1 MVCPA
6 CGAPAHGD
14 ARFCSAC
21 GSRLPAP
28 CPACGSPIQP
38 SDRFCEHCGVALR
51 AGQAP
56 RPGLGDSPT
65 GERRHVTVLF
75 SDLVNS
81 TAIAAHLDPEEWREL
96 SASYQRAAAEAVGR
110 FGGHVAKYLGDGL
123 VVYFGFPQA
132 SENGPERAVRAGLLI
147 MEVLESLNRG
157 KQDENK
163 HLVVRVGI
171 HTGEVVIG
179 QDGGGNPE
187 LFGDTTNLAARVQSA
202 AEPGTLLITAPVHQ
216 MVSGLFVVEPRGAH
230 QLKGIPEPVE
240 LFRVSQASGV
250 RGRIHAAA
258 AAKGLISFVGREEE
272 LGVLWRRWERA
283 REGEGQVV
291 VIAGEAG
298 IGKSR
303 LVEEMHTRLARI
315 PHTWIECACDQ
326 LLQNTPFHP
335 VSEMLRSAFPQR
347 PEDSADRRLE
357 ELKNALEAVGVREAD
372 LPLVA
377 PLLDLPVPA
386 SYPPLLATPN
396 QQHRRLLATLA
407 QWLFGLARA
416 QPVVIAIEDL
426 HWADPSS
433 LELARLLSEQN
444 ATEPVLILFTTRS
457 EFRVPWQLRA
467 HHAHLTL
474 SPLSRRET
482 RALVEEVAASAVLAG
497 DTVEAVVDRT
507 GGVPLFIEELTR
519 LMIDSGGRSGT
530 REIPPT
536 LHDSLAAR
544 LGRVGSAREI
554 AQIGAVLGREFSYDL
569 VHAVSGVA
577 ESELQAALERLAD
590 ADLLHVRGVPPE
602 AWYRFKHALLQDAA
616 YDALLKTRRRDLHR
630 VAGRVL
636 STQFK
641 DLAESQP
648 EVVARHLT
656 EANEFDDAVFAWQ
669 RAGNE
674 ATRRGAFTEAEGH
687 FRHALEVFAKLPE
700 AAERGPRELALKG
713 DLAITLLATKGWSSP
728 EAKKIFEDA
737 LSVSKRF
744 ADPMI
749 MTLLLAAF
757 FGSVFTAGEMV
768 AAAATG
774 GEISAVAEQTGSR
787 FARTWA
793 EAMLSMVQLVSGDLT
808 GARASA
814 ARSITAYDEAEHSLS
829 PINPVVLARGQESAA
844 AVISGEIELG
854 VAKASEMLAAAA
866 QGKRA
871 LDMAQART
879 EALAIYFHLRDA
891 AEVEKHAQALIAD
904 AKQHDM
910 QAYLAWAMIYQGWS
924 IAMRENAFEG
934 RAILRKGL
942 DLYAAGGRRLLIN
955 RFLSML
961 ADVQAAVGL
970 LDHAVDAI
978 DEALDAAP
986 EQKIDEPTILWR
998 RGELLVK
1005 KSAQATN
1012 GYDATLL
1019 ERAERDF
1026 REAITRAHAMGAK
1039 LYELRA
1045 ANSLTRILKVR
1056 GEIRQARQL
1065 LQPLYD
1071 SFAPCDDSSDLKE
1084 AGTLLKELEC

>member
-1 MVCPA
+1 LQRVRISPA
-6 CGAPAHGD
+6 CDLLGVWVAG
-14 ARFCSAC
+14 SAV
-21 GSRLPAP
+21 RPVL
-28 CPACGSPIQP
+28 Q
-38 SDRFCEHCGVALR
+38 HCGVALH
-51 AGQAP
+51 AAASQVP
-56 RPGLGDSPT
+56 RTGLGDSAT

-75 SDLVNS
+75 SDLVDS
-81 TAIAAHLDPEEWREL
+81 TAIAAQLDPEEWREL
-96 SASYQRAAAEAVGR
+96 AASYQRAAAEAVSR

-123 VVYFGFPQA
+123 VVYFGFPEA

-147 MEVLESLNRG
+147 LEALEALNRDR
-157 KQDENK
+157 QDEHK
-163 HLVVRVGI
+163 HLAVRVGI
-171 HTGEVVIG
+171 HAGEVVIG

-216 MVSGLFVVEPRGAH
+216 MVSGLFVVEPRGAQ
-230 QLKGIPEPVE
+230 QLKGVPESVE

-258 AAKGLISFVGREEE
+258 AAKGLISFVGRDEE

-303 LVEEMHTRLARI
+303 LVEEMHTRLARV

-335 VSEMLRSAFPQR
+335 VSEMLRSAFPLR
-347 PEDSADRRLE
+347 SEDSE
-357 ELKNALEAVGVREAD
+357 EQRAEALKNALEAVGVREAD

-377 PLLDLPVPA
+377 PLLDLPLPA
-386 SYPPLLATPN
+386 SYPQLLATPN

-444 ATEPVLILFTTRS
+444 ATEPVLILFTTRA
-457 EFRVPWQLRA
+457 EFRVPWPLRA

-497 DTVEAVVDRT
+497 DTIDAVVDRT

-536 LHDSLAAR
+536 LQDSLAAR

-569 VHAVSGVA
+569 VRAVSGVP
-577 ESELQAALERLAD
+577 ESELQAALEQLAD

-602 AWYRFKHALLQDAA
+602 SWYRFKHALLQDAA

-641 DLAESQP
+641 DLADSQP
-648 EVVARHLT
+648 EIVARHLT
-656 EANEFDDAVFAWQ
+656 EANEFDDAASAWQ

-674 ATRRGAFTEAEGH
+674 ATKRGAFTEAEGH
-687 FRHALEVFAKLPE
+687 FRHALEAFAKLPD
-700 AAERGPRELALKG
+700 AAARGPRELALKG
-713 DLAITLLATKGWSSP
+713 DLAITLLATRGWSSA
-728 EAKKIFEDA
+728 EAKEIFEDA
-737 LSVSKRF
+737 LSVSKRV
-744 ADPMI
+744 ADPNI
-749 MTLLLAAF
+749 TTLLLAAL
-757 FGSVFTAGEMV
+757 FGSVFTAGEMA
-768 AAAATG
+768 AAAATA
-774 GEISAVAEQTGSR
+774 GEISAVVERSGSR
-787 FARTWA
+787 FALTWA
-793 EAMLSMVQLVSGDLT
+793 EAMLSMVRLVSGDLA

-814 ARSITAYDEAEHSLS
+814 ASAIAAYDEADHRLS
-829 PINPVVLARGQESAA
+829 PIDPVLLARGQESAA
-844 AVISGEIELG
+844 AVISGEIEFG
-854 VAKASEMLAAAA
+854 VAKAREMLAAAA
-866 QGKRA
+866 RGNRM

-879 EALAIYFHLRDA
+879 EALAIYFHLRDT
-891 AEVEKHAQALIAD
+891 AEVERHARALIAD
-904 AKQHDM
+904 AKEHNM
-910 QAYLAWAMIYQGWS
+910 QAYLAWAMINHGWS
-924 IAMRENAFEG
+924 VAMRGNAFEG

-942 DLYAAGGRRLLIN
+942 ELYSAGGRRLLIN
-955 RFLSML
+955 RYWSML

-978 DEALDAAP
+978 DEALHAAP

-998 RGELLVK
+998 RGELLLE
-1005 KSAQATN
+1005 KSAQSTN
-1012 GYDATLL
+1012 GHDATLI
-1019 ERAERDF
+1019 EQAERDF
-1026 REAITRAHAMGAK
+1026 REAMARAHAMGAK

-1045 ANSLTRILKVR
+1045 ASSLARILKAR
-1056 GEIRQARQL
+1056 GEIKQACEL

-1071 SFAPCDDSSDLKE
+1071 SFAPCDESSDLKD
-1084 AGTLLKELEC
+1084 AGTLLKELGS